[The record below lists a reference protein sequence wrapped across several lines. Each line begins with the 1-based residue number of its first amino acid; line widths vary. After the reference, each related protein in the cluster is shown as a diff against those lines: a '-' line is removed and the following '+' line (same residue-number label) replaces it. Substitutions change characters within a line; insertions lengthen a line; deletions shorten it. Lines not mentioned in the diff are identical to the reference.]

1 MKSEKR
7 KKTAN
12 LHSIYGSSKRNL
24 LLPFGRIGTKL
35 LIAGLTLNRM
45 IWENHKTK
53 DQDPYWRIYLP
64 VRGEILL
71 HFSGEKYRV
80 IPGNLYLIP
89 PEENF
94 RIEGIRPF
102 SHYWCHFLCPSLNFT
117 EELSRPV
124 SIPDPD
130 GKCRTLMHR
139 MVKLML
145 HAETLQ
151 ELLEMQTIPLLLTA
165 MILDAQELSIQDL
178 QQGKVAFSEIIQY
191 IEKNLSYP
199 IRIKK
204 LAMLS
209 GQSLAI
215 FTADFRKAMGVPPKQ
230 YISMQ
235 RINRAKQLLLST
247 DDPVKQIS
255 QDVGIPT
262 SRLFYRLF
270 RKYALST
277 PEGFRK
283 YYRMKDA
290 ERIPENR

>member
-7 KKTAN
+7 KKTAG
-12 LHSIYGSSKRNL
+12 LHSIYSSSKRNL

-45 IWENHKTK
+45 IWNNHKTK

-71 HFSGEKYRV
+71 HFTGEKYRV

-102 SHYWCHFLCPSLNFT
+102 SHYWCHFMCPSLNFT
-117 EELSRPV
+117 EGLSRPV
-124 SIPDPD
+124 SIPDPE
-130 GKCRTLMHR
+130 GKCRALMHR
-139 MVKLML
+139 MLKLML
-145 HAETLQ
+145 YAETLQ
-151 ELLEMQTIPLLLTA
+151 ELLEMQNIPLQLTA
-165 MILDAQELSIQDL
+165 MILDAQDLSIQDL

-191 IEKNLSYP
+191 IEKNISAP
-199 IRIKK
+199 IRIRK

-209 GQSLAI
+209 GQPLAV

-230 YISMQ
+230 YISMR

-262 SRLFYRLF
+262 SRVFNRLF
-270 RKYALST
+270 RKYTLET

-283 YYRMKDA
+283 HYRMKDQIA
-290 ERIPENR
+290 D